1 MLSLHGRICIGIP
14 KKYYTIVN
22 ARTPSRN
29 YLDAPYLVWINY
41 DSKIIKK
48 KKIPPL
54 IILQILRPLIFK
66 LRTCD
71 SEGHFFSIYWS
82 VGPSVCPSIYASAFL
97 GCFCPEWDHI
107 LGVFLLST
115 RISSD
120 SMKLVFSVNTYLWI
134 STVPTRKWAKWVRW
148 LMNEASEASVRSEW
162 VSEGTNIARDR

>member
-1 MLSLHGRICIGIP
+1 ML
-14 KKYYTIVN
+14 
-22 ARTPSRN
+22 TPSRN

-41 DSKIIKK
+41 DSKIIKN

-82 VGPSVCPSIYASAFL
+82 VGPFICPSVCFSIYVSAFL

-120 SMKLVFSVNTYLWI
+120 SVKSVFSINTYEFQLSPQGSEQSEWDSLWME
-134 STVPTRKWAKWVRW
+134 R
-148 LMNEASEASVRSEW
+148 ASEASVAKRSTAKRVRE
-162 VSEGTNIARDR
+162 RM